1 MDSNLST
8 LDDVGGFTILII
20 ECDNYII
27 GIPGVRDLAQREER
41 YNYKDHCLQRRP
53 QHHRTVTSKKTLQT
67 SSLQE
72 GIRKKNIMK
81 VTFLI
86 AVCTLVVLLQQ
97 MQTPL
102 AQYAETSSYVSH
114 CTHIHVI
121 TQ

>member
-1 MDSNLST
+1 M
-8 LDDVGGFTILII
+8 
-20 ECDNYII
+20 
-27 GIPGVRDLAQREER
+27 RDLAQREEW
-41 YNYKDHCLQRRP
+41 YI
-53 QHHRTVTSKKTLQT
+53 RTTVFSDVHSITGQYITSKKTLQT

-114 CTHIHVI
+114 CTHMYIYM
-121 TQ
+121 